1 MVVREILRTKRGQ
14 LITGTVSMPV
24 LLAMELMIN
33 NRISCLPV
41 LDGEGRLT
49 GMISDK
55 DVFKRLYDD
64 GGHFQDVAIGD
75 LMTTNVIVGLLGDEI
90 SYIAGLMT
98 TNHIRHIPI
107 LDGDELVGLVS
118 VGDIVKTQMEDIVV
132 ENRYLRQYIDG
143 SYPA

>member
-1 MVVREILRTKRGQ
+1 MVVREILRTKRGE
-14 LITGTVSMPV
+14 LITAKVSMA
-24 LLAMELMIN
+24 LFRAMELMIN

-41 LDGEGRLT
+41 LDEQGQLT
-49 GMISDK
+49 GIVSDK
-55 DVFKRLYDD
+55 DIFKRLHEDA
-64 GGHFQDVAIGD
+64 GQFQDVSVGE
-75 LMTTNVIVGLLGDEI
+75 LMTTDVIVGLLSDEI

-98 TNHIRHIPI
+98 TNRVRHIPI
-107 LDGDELVGLVS
+107 LDGDQLVGLVS